1 MNGMSSNGAVSRKND
16 NIRTGVILALLAAA
30 FFFGFIA
37 KFYFLR

>member
-1 MNGMSSNGAVSRKND
+1 MSGSASQLVVSRKND
-16 NIRTGVILALLAAA
+16 NNRIGIILALLAAA